1 MRPQKQSVLQLAD
14 GFTLTELLLTMA
26 ISGILLAA
34 IVSTFITQQKA
45 YALQTQRAD
54 MRLNTRAALDMVVR
68 DVRMAGYGVPSPLAA
83 AWIDWV
89 QDADGGSIAFSDSVR
104 IVPGGTEPDMLS
116 IVGCFGAPLAQVT
129 ADASD
134 GETRLAVRYDHPT
147 RKVNTTTKKV
157 ICIGR
162 NEMAI
167 VTDSPRNRARHNTI
181 TIDTDPVTEGE
192 QGLAHTYRAE
202 ATPVELLQV
211 ITYAID
217 IDAHNYAIP
226 TPVLKRNTH
235 TGGHAQPL
243 AEYIENLRIT
253 RDGAMLTI
261 TLTGRAPKPD
271 PTYTHPVYS
280 DKYRRFTV
288 TARVRLRN
296 ATR

>member
-1 MRPQKQSVLQLAD
+1 MPVRKQSALRLTD
-14 GFTLTELLLTMA
+14 GFTLTELLITMA

-34 IVSTFITQQKA
+34 IVSTFLTQQKA
-45 YALQTQRAD
+45 YALQTQLAD
-54 MRLNTRAALDMVVR
+54 MRLNTRAALDRIVR

-89 QDADGGSIAFSDSVR
+89 QDTNGESLTFTDSVR
-104 IVPGGTEPDMLS
+104 IVPGDPEPDTLS
-116 IVGCFGAPLAQVT
+116 IVGCFDAPLAQVT
-129 ADASD
+129 VDTAA

-167 VTDSPRNRARHNTI
+167 VTESPRNSARYNTM
-181 TIDTDPVTEGE
+181 TIDTDPLAEGN

-202 ATPVELLQV
+202 ATPIELLQV
-211 ITYAID
+211 ITYSID
-217 IDAHNYAIP
+217 LDGRNYALP

-243 AEYIENLRIT
+243 AEYIEHLRLT
-253 RDGAMLTI
+253 QDGAMLDI
-261 TLTGRAPKPD
+261 ALTGRAPEPD
-271 PTYTHPVYS
+271 PTYTHPVHG
-280 DKYRRFTV
+280 DGYRRTTV

-296 ATR
+296 VIP